1 MANIQ
6 VISER
11 AQRFG
16 GLNLILQSKEYK
28 KILELCDKE
37 LGVRSSSGGGYSY
50 SEVIN
55 ALFLS
60 ILSVGTGIKDV
71 NLLVSE
77 LLLSDKSFQRKK
89 SLTSSDSIL
98 RRKLTSLFLR

>member
-37 LGVRSSSGGGYSY
+37 LGVRSSSGGYSY
-50 SEVIN
+50 SEVII

-60 ILSVGTGIKDV
+60 VLSGDACIEDV
-71 NLLVSE
+71 NLLRLLHVLSE
-77 LLLSDKSFQRKK
+77 R
-89 SLTSSDSIL
+89 SIAY
-98 RRKLTSLFLR
+98 FADY

>member
-60 ILSVGTGIKDV
+60 IISGGTCIEDILSLIH
-71 NLLVSE
+71 
-77 LLLSDKSFQRKK
+77 
-89 SLTSSDSIL
+89 I
-98 RRKLTSLFLR
+98 

>member
-6 VISER
+6 VSSER

-16 GLNLILQSKEYK
+16 GLNFILQSKEYK

-37 LGVRSSSGGGYSY
+37 LGVRCSSGGGYSY

-55 ALFLS
+55 ALFLRILCGGTS
-60 ILSVGTGIKDV
+60 IEDINHLVLKLS
-71 NLLVSE
+71 
-77 LLLSDKSFQRKK
+77 QCPPKK
-89 SLTSSDSIL
+89 L
-98 RRKLTSLFLR
+98 RVRIVYFGHLRHFRLMTIW

>member
-16 GLNLILQSKEYK
+16 GLNFILQSKEHK

-37 LGVRSSSGGGYSY
+37 LGVRSSSGAGYSY

-55 ALFLS
+55 ACFSAFYLEARVLKTSTSWFPNYLNAPNKRLQVQ
-60 ILSVGTGIKDV
+60 ILYFGH
-71 NLLVSE
+71 
-77 LLLSDKSFQRKK
+77 
-89 SLTSSDSIL
+89 L
-98 RRKLTSLFLR
+98 RNFRLMTN